1 MSACVARCVGRTG
14 QEGITVLPET
24 IEIRRAAAED
34 FDKLAMLNRELIED
48 EKHRNP
54 MTVLELKERFIR
66 LVNREN
72 WMVDL
77 FIQNGAIVGFATH
90 RVEPD
95 NVEPSGERT
104 YLRHFYISRQ
114 HRRSGM
120 GRSALALLIQSRF
133 NDKSR
138 IFLEVLETNPSGK
151 AFWSRMGFVPY
162 STIMERVV
170 EKAATK

>member
-1 MSACVARCVGRTG
+1 
-14 QEGITVLPET
+14 VLQGT
-24 IEIRRAAAED
+24 IQIRRATIED
-34 FDKLAMLNRELIED
+34 FDDLAMLNRELIED

-54 MTVLELKERFIR
+54 MTVSELKERFIR
-66 LVNREN
+66 LVNSEN

-77 FIQNGAIVGFATH
+77 FSQHGQIVGFATY
-90 RVEPD
+90 RFEQD
-95 NVEPSGERT
+95 NAEPSGERI

-138 IFLEVLETNPSGK
+138 IFLEVLQTNPGGK
-151 AFWSRMGFVPY
+151 AFWSRTGFVPY
-162 STIMERVV
+162 STIMERVII
-170 EKAATK
+170 KAATK